1 MDLLHTTKKFGMY
14 GGHIEGDI
22 EPANEKC
29 HFPKGAKLKTTCKF
43 VSIFSCCI
51 ESYGTAFQ
59 KKLICTIQCFER
71 PNNIHFL
78 TETENIIS
86 DTIWHFFCKKSKLSI
101 LKYFEKV
108 FIKDSNLFILLLK
121 TSFRFKRRLKFL
133 FGNVEYLHV
142 KLSQRLLFQSKS
154 FL

>member
-1 MDLLHTTKKFGMY
+1 MA
-14 GGHIEGDI
+14 I
-22 EPANEKC
+22 
-29 HFPKGAKLKTTCKF
+29 LKETLNLQMKN
-43 VSIFSCCI
+43 VIFQKARNWKQHASLFQYSCVEI

-59 KKLICTIQCFER
+59 KKLICTVQCFER